1 MTADAIFDI
10 VLALMFAEASEKD
23 DYPGFLPILNL
34 FLQETYELNNG
45 LRRRRGAEALS
56 AAPTVQELDQ
66 ELTYEEEI
74 VCLLLPYGI
83 AGRLAVQENP
93 SLGANYVNKYEFER
107 ENLALRSAEEGI
119 VDTYG

>member
-45 LRRRRGAEALS
+45 LREWAGKEPLPEVPFLTALTDEV
-56 AAPTVQELDQ
+56 P
-66 ELTYEEEI
+66 YEGI
-74 VCLLLPYGI
+74 VVRLLLPYGV
-83 AGRLAVQENP
+83 AGRLATEENP
-93 SLGANYVNKYEFER
+93 SMAANFVNKYEFER
-107 ENLALRSAEEGI
+107 ERMAIKGCFEE
-119 VDTYG
+119 VENVYG